1 MTREVFIFSLS
12 LFPSD
17 NHHLVLST
25 LPSKPCPSLLPL
37 IAFLIWIIVSAR
49 KLGFPPPVPLL
60 CSLSSKLP
68 QDYFLNADLIMLLS
82 C

>member
-1 MTREVFIFSLS
+1 MTREVFILSLS

-25 LPSKPCPSLLPL
+25 LPCPSLLPL
-37 IAFLIWIIVSAR
+37 IAFLIWIVSAG
-49 KLGFPPPVPLL
+49 KLGFPPPIPLL
-60 CSLSSKLP
+60 SSLASTKLP
-68 QDYFLNADLIMLLS
+68 QDYFLNAALIVLLS